1 MNETYGK
8 GHCHCMARGIWH
20 LKSYRWEA
28 HRQHHPK
35 WREPW
40 KLSGMR
46 QGCPP
51 SPLSFSIV
59 LVVLSEAIRQRK
71 EIEAL
76 QIWKEKN
83 KHSLC
88 ADGIILYIRYPKN
101 AIRKLVEMKNLAM
114 WKDTESPST
123 SQ

>member
-1 MNETYGK
+1 
-8 GHCHCMARGIWH
+8 
-20 LKSYRWEA
+20 
-28 HRQHHPK
+28 
-35 WREPW
+35 
-40 KLSGMR
+40 MR

-114 WKDTESPST
+114 
-123 SQ
+123 